1 LFQNILIPVS
11 SEHYSKQIVYRS
23 IQLAE
28 YFKSTVTL
36 LYIIEE
42 RTMDQTEML
51 TDSYRTYYD
60 RKETQEDFMKKQQ
73 LTATQVIFDFTAHL
87 FEQKGIAFNHYIL
100 YGEYSD
106 LILKEVKK
114 RRYDLVLMGYE
125 KQCILHNRLIKDI
138 TVPLWIE
145 INKKHKPQIL
155 GVCSNLAPNQ
165 VLPTMSNE
173 LSKALSWEL
182 LLYYIIDKSDP
193 IIVDVQGKRSEKKT
207 PLELQ
212 QESTRFVEK
221 MKEKQLNIETTI
233 GGLEQEIL
241 KKAKRYD
248 PALIIIGKEQKRK
261 GALGLPYSDI
271 KKKLVQKCKYSLLF
285 IK

>member
-1 LFQNILIPVS
+1 MFKKILIPVS

-42 RTMDQTEML
+42 RTMDQTEKL

-60 RKETQEDFMKKQQ
+60 RMETKEDFMKKQQ
-73 LTATQVIFDFTAHL
+73 LNATQVIFDFASHL

-100 YGEYSD
+100 YGEFSD
-106 LILKEVKK
+106 LILKEIKK

-125 KQCILHNRLIKDI
+125 KQCILHNRLIKEI

-155 GVCSNLAPNQ
+155 GVCSNLAPNEL
-165 VLPTMSNE
+165 LPSVSGE
-173 LSKALSWEL
+173 LSKALNWEM

-193 IIVDVQGKRSEKKT
+193 IIVDVQGKRSGKKT
-207 PLELQ
+207 ISELQ
-212 QESTRFVEK
+212 EESIRFIEEI
-221 MKEKQLNIETTI
+221 KEKQLNIETTR

-241 KKAKRYD
+241 KKAKKYD
-248 PALIIIGKEQKRK
+248 PALIILGKEQKRR
-261 GALGLPYSDI
+261 GSFGLPYGDI
-271 KKKLVQKCKYSLLF
+271 KRKLVQKCKYSLLF

>member
-1 LFQNILIPVS
+1 MFQNILIPVS

-42 RTMDQTEML
+42 RTMDQTDML

-60 RKETQEDFMKKQQ
+60 RMETQEDFMKKQQ
-73 LTATQVIFDFTAHL
+73 LNATQVIFDFASHL

-100 YGEYSD
+100 YGEFSD
-106 LILKEVKK
+106 LILKEIKK

-125 KQCILHNRLIKDI
+125 KQCIFHSRLIKEI

-145 INKKHKPQIL
+145 INKKHKPRIL
-155 GVCSNLAPNQ
+155 GVCSNLAPNEL
-165 VLPTMSNE
+165 LPSVSDE
-173 LSKALSWEL
+173 LSKALNWEM

-193 IIVDVQGKRSEKKT
+193 IIVDKKGKRSEKKT
-207 PLELQ
+207 LSELQ
-212 QESTRFVEK
+212 QESKRFIEDIQ
-221 MKEKQLNIETTI
+221 KQQVTIETNI

-241 KKAKRYD
+241 KKAKKYD
-248 PALIIIGKEQKRK
+248 PALIIIGKEQKRR
-261 GALGLPYSDI
+261 GSFGLPYGDI
-271 KKKLVQKCKYSLLF
+271 KRKLVQKCKYSLLF

>member
-1 LFQNILIPVS
+1 MFQNILIPVS

-42 RTMDQTEML
+42 RTMDQTHML

-60 RKETQEDFMKKQQ
+60 RMETQEDFMKKQQ
-73 LTATQVIFDFTAHL
+73 LNATQVIFDFASHL

-100 YGEYSD
+100 YGEFSD
-106 LILKEVKK
+106 LILKEIKK

-125 KQCILHNRLIKDI
+125 KQCIMHNRLIKEI

-145 INKKHKPQIL
+145 INKKHKPRIL
-155 GVCSNLAPNQ
+155 GVCSNLAPNEL
-165 VLPTMSNE
+165 LPSVSDE
-173 LSKALSWEL
+173 LSKALNWEM

-193 IIVDVQGKRSEKKT
+193 IIVDKKGKRSEKKT
-207 PLELQ
+207 LSELQ
-212 QESTRFVEK
+212 QESTRFIEDIQ
-221 MKEKQLNIETTI
+221 KQQVIIETNI

-241 KKAKRYD
+241 KKAKKYD
-248 PALIIIGKEQKRK
+248 PTLIIIGKEQKRR
-261 GALGLPYSDI
+261 GSFGLPYGDI
-271 KKKLVQKCKYSLLF
+271 KRKLVQKCKYSLLF